1 MPTYTAT
8 MNHLNKPFIKT
19 LSSQSTINHILTR
32 VFVLQKSQLY
42 STSPKEPELV
52 SKSRDWPRP
61 ITIPWQSKVA
71 NLVNLVGSVSRP
83 IKFQESDDGKFWAG
97 TTISQEEADHS
108 TAIEIPIIFE
118 GHLAQTAACHLKERD
133 LIHIAGHFSEDPPQ
147 ISLQCGHCIGQIS
160 FIEETSQA
168 KERYYSHLKQV
179 LDNFWRDLCG
189 NPNQWT
195 DYRKDKLNG
204 LVKPKHPDFK
214 RKDSGQPLWLN
225 TAPKWA
231 ISELPTTSELPI
243 ISEEVPWHKYYVLSG
258 NISKT
263 TADKNTGLQCR
274 CVFAWLIL
282 VCPLEDS
289 SLGNAQKRPE
299 GSSWRKESEEASWK
313 NLTQNPDK
321 WWDVR
326 SDKLFNHDFEHKDT
340 GKALWLSSSPD
351 WVFEK
356 LPPPKP
362 L

>member
-1 MPTYTAT
+1 
-8 MNHLNKPFIKT
+8 MNHLTKPFIKT
-19 LSSQSTINHILTR
+19 LSSQSTINRILNR
-32 VFVLQKSQLY
+32 VLVLQKSQHY
-42 STSPKEPELV
+42 STSPKDPESV

-61 ITIPWQSKVA
+61 NTIPWQSKVA
-71 NLVNLVGSVSRP
+71 NLVNLVGSVARP

-97 TTISQEEADHS
+97 TTISQGEADGS

-147 ISLQCGHCIGQIS
+147 ISLQCGHCIGQVMVHQIS
-160 FIEETSQA
+160 FIEETPQA
-168 KERYYSHLKQV
+168 KERYYSRLKQV

-189 NPNQWT
+189 NPSQWT

-231 ISELPTTSELPI
+231 ISELPTTSEPPI
-243 ISEEVPWHKYYVLSG
+243 ASEEEG
-258 NISKT
+258 
-263 TADKNTGLQCR
+263 
-274 CVFAWLIL
+274 
-282 VCPLEDS
+282 S
-289 SLGNAQKRPE
+289 SLSNAQKRPE
-299 GSSWRKESEEASWK
+299 GSSWRKELEEASWK

-326 SDKLFNHDFEHKDT
+326 SDKLFNHDFEHKD

>member
-1 MPTYTAT
+1 
-8 MNHLNKPFIKT
+8 MNHLSKPFIKT
-19 LSSQSTINHILTR
+19 LSSQSTINRILNR
-32 VFVLQKSQLY
+32 VLVLQKSQLY

-61 ITIPWQSKVA
+61 STIPWQSKVA

-97 TTISQEEADHS
+97 TIISQGEADHS

-118 GHLAQTAACHLKERD
+118 GHLAQTAVCHLKERD
-133 LIHIAGHFSEDPPQ
+133 LIHIAGHFCEGPPQ
-147 ISLQCGHCIGQIS
+147 ISLQCGHCTGQVMVHQIS

-168 KERYYSHLKQV
+168 KERYYSRLKQV
-179 LDNFWRDLCG
+179 LNNFWRDLCG
-189 NPNQWT
+189 NPSQWT

-231 ISELPTTSELPI
+231 ISGLPTTSELSI
-243 ISEEVPWHKYYVLSG
+243 ASEEEG
-258 NISKT
+258 
-263 TADKNTGLQCR
+263 
-274 CVFAWLIL
+274 
-282 VCPLEDS
+282 S
-289 SLGNAQKRPE
+289 SLSNDQKRPE

-313 NLTQNPDK
+313 NLTEHPDK

>member
-1 MPTYTAT
+1 
-8 MNHLNKPFIKT
+8 MNHLTKPFIKT
-19 LSSQSTINHILTR
+19 LSSQSTINLILNR

-42 STSPKEPELV
+42 STSPKEPESV
-52 SKSRDWPRP
+52 PKSRDWPRP
-61 ITIPWQSKVA
+61 NTIPWQSKVA

-97 TTISQEEADHS
+97 TIISQGETDDS

-147 ISLQCGHCIGQIS
+147 ISLQCGHCIGQVMVHQIS
-160 FIEETSQA
+160 FIEETPQA
-168 KERYYSHLKQV
+168 KERYYSRLKQV

-189 NPNQWT
+189 NPSQWT

-243 ISEEVPWHKYYVLSG
+243 ASEEEG
-258 NISKT
+258 
-263 TADKNTGLQCR
+263 
-274 CVFAWLIL
+274 
-282 VCPLEDS
+282 S
-289 SLGNAQKRPE
+289 SLSNDQKRPE

-313 NLTQNPDK
+313 NLTEHPDK